1 VNLPTDIGKY
11 SVSFW
16 KELGYRSSTTS
27 IPRSLNFKAYHF
39 TTKGGPNGHAL
50 WTSLSDLYSLPTD
63 LVDSIKSL
71 GGKVITDRINCLL
84 SSRKILENFFGPI
97 QEGKFRKI
105 IYFPDKEYK
114 VRVVAILDYWSQTV
128 LKPLHHYLMSAM
140 KKIKQDKTFNQ
151 GTFKDDLK
159 DCKMF
164 YSIDLTAATDRFPID
179 LIAIILKGLLPESYV
194 DHWKK
199 IMVNH
204 PFKFKKSRNSEES
217 ELSYSTGNPMGAYS
231 SWASFAVAHHY
242 VIYYCCRELNIQWS
256 DSKYCLLGDDIVIGD
271 RDLAEKYLSVIKSLG
286 LEVSALKTHSSPD
299 FYEFAKRLIYKGI
312 EITPFPISAL
322 AESESRSYIMT
333 SLLMETENKGWLSAG
348 GIPLNVGLF
357 YSVVKTLPRRLTS
370 GFVKTSY
377 ISELMMNFMRD
388 KITATFLI
396 NEVIRHNG
404 LILPRLLTDEE
415 SEGILC
421 SMTVEAFAESNPENE
436 VALKKKSK
444 PLGLLATNLVIYFT
458 GLEEENDLN
467 LGLECIYALPLL
479 GAYALVEEMFIDL
492 KREAVRI
499 DTKGGGDWPKLMKTL
514 ALPLDDTIFVR
525 RQSHVIAQS
534 SAIVGKKLIERLEF
548 FATPTGSAML
558 G

>member
-1 VNLPTDIGKY
+1 
-11 SVSFW
+11 
-16 KELGYRSSTTS
+16 
-27 IPRSLNFKAYHF
+27 
-39 TTKGGPNGHAL
+39 
-50 WTSLSDLYSLPTD
+50 

-231 SWASFAVAHHY
+231 S
-242 VIYYCCRELNIQWS
+242 
-256 DSKYCLLGDDIVIGD
+256 
-271 RDLAEKYLSVIKSLG
+271 
-286 LEVSALKTHSSPD
+286 
-299 FYEFAKRLIYKGI
+299 
-312 EITPFPISAL
+312 
-322 AESESRSYIMT
+322 
-333 SLLMETENKGWLSAG
+333 
-348 GIPLNVGLF
+348 
-357 YSVVKTLPRRLTS
+357 
-370 GFVKTSY
+370 
-377 ISELMMNFMRD
+377 
-388 KITATFLI
+388 
-396 NEVIRHNG
+396 
-404 LILPRLLTDEE
+404 
-415 SEGILC
+415 
-421 SMTVEAFAESNPENE
+421 
-436 VALKKKSK
+436 
-444 PLGLLATNLVIYFT
+444 
-458 GLEEENDLN
+458 
-467 LGLECIYALPLL
+467 
-479 GAYALVEEMFIDL
+479 
-492 KREAVRI
+492 
-499 DTKGGGDWPKLMKTL
+499 
-514 ALPLDDTIFVR
+514 
-525 RQSHVIAQS
+525 
-534 SAIVGKKLIERLEF
+534 
-548 FATPTGSAML
+548 
-558 G
+558 